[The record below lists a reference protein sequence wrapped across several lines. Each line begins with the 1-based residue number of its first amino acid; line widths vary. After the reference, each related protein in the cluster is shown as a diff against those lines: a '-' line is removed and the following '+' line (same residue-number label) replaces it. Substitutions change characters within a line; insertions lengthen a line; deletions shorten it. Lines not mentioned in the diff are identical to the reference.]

1 MTSKK
6 TAEQEDFYEA
16 FLNKHNEI
24 MFAIAFR
31 ESQPE
36 DAKII
41 YDGGEHALFY
51 RSPDKTI
58 ILDYIHPEIR
68 EPLKNSSNVLISEVT
83 TFKVEREYN
92 VPVKIVKQLPIDKD
106 AILKAKI

>member
-1 MTSKK
+1 MTNKK

-31 ESQPE
+31 ESPPE

-83 TFKVEREYN
+83 SFKVEREYD
-92 VPVKIVKQLPIDKD
+92 VPVKIVKQLPLDKE
-106 AILKAKI
+106 AVLKANL